1 MQLTMMKG
9 IVIMKRLAEEATIEN
24 VLESIKE
31 NKYNRTQDII
41 DFIMALDQIEGNMFI
56 SLDAKWGAGKTFYV
70 RQIEQTLNYLTKKA
84 RKLNIEE
91 SVEAVFSENT
101 LGLGSLEIEHTYFP
115 VYYNAWLYDNHSD
128 PLMSLILII
137 TKACECYYDAKLS
150 NSNLS
155 EKITSLLDSFSFSI
169 GCFQMRSNFENVSEK
184 FSGKDILSIVKTEE
198 EIRDKV
204 KEIFNSIIVEN
215 VEKLVI
221 FIDELDRCRPSFAIE
236 MLERIKHYFDDDRI
250 IFIASVNREQ
260 LIHSIS
266 KYYGTNFDSTGYLDK
281 FFDWNIYLPELDTR
295 FDNGLGFTD
304 EQYFIKNITKEL
316 GVYFQLTYREKLR
329 YNQCIDSA
337 ILSKYVND
345 HVGEK
350 IVLSA
355 FVSIITILN
364 IKDEIRKMKFLQGDS
379 SVLDE
384 LFQNIQILHTM
395 ACKFGKLDGKESEE
409 NFKIG
414 YAKIKE
420 VYDYAFGI
428 CEKRCYRGAIEIS
441 DNFKELCLRICSG
454 LRISNN
460 PA

>member
-1 MQLTMMKG
+1 MKG
-9 IVIMKRLAEEATIEN
+9 SFIMKKLAEEATREN
-24 VLESIKE
+24 ILNSIKE
-31 NKYNRTQDII
+31 NKYNRTPDII
-41 DFIMALDQIEGNMFI
+41 DFIMALEQIEGNMFI
-56 SLDAKWGAGKTFYV
+56 SLDAKWGAGKTFYI
-70 RQIEQTLNYLTKKA
+70 RQVEQTLNYLTKMVKG
-84 RKLNIEE
+84 LNIEE
-91 SVEAVFSENT
+91 SVEETFSKSP
-101 LGLGSLEIEHTYFP
+101 LGKMELDHTYLP
-115 VYYNAWLYDNHSD
+115 IYYNAWLYDNYAD
-128 PLMSLILII
+128 PLMSLMLLI
-137 TKACECYYDAKLS
+137 TKEYKKYCGSKLKVAS
-150 NSNLS
+150 FTDSVA
-155 EKITSLLDSFSFSI
+155 ELLDIASI
-169 GCFQMRSNFENVSEK
+169 SMGGIQIGGNFRNIK
-184 FSGKDILSIVKTEE
+184 DTIQGKDILSVVKTEE

-250 IFIASVNREQ
+250 IFVASINREQ

-295 FDNGLGFTD
+295 FDSGLDFKD
-304 EQYFIKNITKEL
+304 EQYFIENITKEL
-316 GVYFQLTYREKLR
+316 GTYYQLTYREKLR
-329 YNQCIDSA
+329 YNQCISFA
-337 ILSKYVND
+337 ILSKYVSD
-345 HVGEK
+345 HGGEK

-364 IKDEIRKMKFLQGDS
+364 IKDEIKKRKLLQGDS

-384 LFQNIQILHTM
+384 LFQNIQILHRM
-395 ACKFGKLDGKESEE
+395 ACRFGKLDGQESEE

-428 CEKRCYRGAIEIS
+428 GEKRWYKGAIGIS
-441 DNFKELCLRICSG
+441 DNFKEICLRICSG
-454 LRISNN
+454 LRISKN
-460 PA
+460 PV